1 MRKNRPPH
9 RRRKKPNRNRMIGR
23 YLPPVAAN
31 RRLLKRS
38 RRVLHLV
45 LKHQH
50 QRVVNSGL
58 QISIRALR
66 VTPGVFL
73 NCRNLGRL
81 FLLSKSNWIKSKIR
95 WPYIGLL
102 TSTINSTT
110 TTRST
115 VLGNCF
121 RLVCLFSSTKAGP
134 TLTLFLFV

>member
-1 MRKNRPPH
+1 MRKNGPPH
-9 RRRKKPNRNRMIGR
+9 RRRKKPKRNRMIGR

-31 RRLLKRS
+31 PRLLKRS
-38 RRVLHLV
+38 CRVLHLV

-58 QISIRALR
+58 QISIRALP

-73 NCRNLGRL
+73 SCRNLGRR
-81 FLLSKSNWIKSKIR
+81 FLPSKSNWIKSKIR

-102 TSTINSTT
+102 TIN

-115 VLGNCF
+115 VLGNRF
-121 RLVCLFSSTKAGP
+121 RLICLFSSTKAGP